1 MVKIENLS
9 VNLGNF
15 KIDNL
20 NLNIREG
27 EYFILLGP
35 TGSGKTEL
43 LKCIAGI
50 RKTEEGKI
58 KINGREVTKLPP
70 EKRQVGYMPQDY
82 KLFPHLTVEENIV
95 FGLDDGENPEEKGKE
110 LMELVG
116 ISHLSE
122 RHCTECLSGG
132 EKQRVALARAL
143 AIEPKIL
150 LLDEPLG
157 ALDARTNSK
166 LQKELKRIHEKTNT
180 TTIHITH
187 DFEEA
192 KYLADRIAVMKNG
205 NIEQIGTPREIFEE
219 PNSKFVAEF
228 VRLT

>member
-192 KYLADRIAVMKNG
+192 KYLADRIAVMENG